1 MTLTAEIARRCRV
14 IGITISDAIMTIVVG
29 YENWCRVVRNMS
41 APQAIIADRS
51 ADEHKICTTPHVVTS
66 RSDSTAGQGEGR
78 KATGLSE

>member
-1 MTLTAEIARRCRV
+1 
-14 IGITISDAIMTIVVG
+14 
-29 YENWCRVVRNMS
+29 MS